1 MNDLPITDCGCCTGI
16 DTETPARIDNPP
28 GLAAI
33 RYRTGD
39 YSQFRESLLARLSSS
54 ELPALARL
62 TTRDEVDFTIALCE
76 SAATMMDV
84 LTFYQERIANEN
96 YLRTATERGSVLE
109 LARLIGYTPLPGV
122 AASSHLA
129 FTLQESPGAPTQAA
143 EPVTIPAGTRVQ
155 SVPGP
160 GEQAQTFETIEP
172 VESRVEW
179 NAIPIQTSEPWLP
192 RLGDTDLWLEGVA
205 NQIQVGDVL
214 LLLGEDRKERSDSH
228 QWAIRLLMSVD
239 LDRDNNRTRL
249 GWSRALEKTISHP
262 ALLQS
267 GVEVYVFRQR
277 AALFGHNAPDPALM
291 ITKDNFTLNG
301 LVKREEK
308 STGFEYHWANYK
320 IQRYEI
326 DLDSAYPKIT
336 PDSWFSLIN
345 TAKLV
350 KDNSGLQGD
359 IDLYQVDL
367 IAAPSRASFGL
378 SSKITRLIPRIAIDG
393 ETSAINVD
401 FSNDRFPL
409 RETLVLAQT
418 ELLVTTSRP
427 LFSPVYGEKIS
438 LATLNPGLLSGR
450 MLAVYGKQQRVTI
463 LTGPDTLEL
472 NLKGESNIPVMTG
485 DSLILTA
492 APELATGGVIP
503 PDDFEDKL
511 TKKET
516 ELISLRVRHQNGR
529 IGQLIAPA
537 SRLRLEGSNKKDLE
551 VAEVVTIDE
560 KILGDES
567 LTTIKL
573 KKPLRYC
580 YERASVRINAN
591 LAKATHGE
599 TVNEILGSG
608 DTRLRNV
615 NFELKQAPLTYVSG
629 NTPSGRQS
637 TLEIRVND
645 LRWKEMPSLYGRGA
659 YDRVYSTLT
668 DAESRTTVRFGDGN
682 EGALLPSGDH
692 NIRASYRK
700 GLGFSGNVAAGKLTT
715 LLTRPLG
722 VSGVGNPESAAGGAD
737 GENRDAARTNAP
749 LGVRTLDRAV
759 SIQDYRDFAGAFAGI
774 AKAHALWVVFGPAR
788 GIFLTVAGEHG
799 VRVSEDKDAF
809 DKLLKALR
817 DFGDPLVP
825 LRVVDYRPVQFRVRG
840 SIKVIAD
847 ADPAIVLPK
856 VTEALRDAFSFER
869 REFGQGISVDEVI
882 AVAQSIGGV
891 EAAYLSKLYRID
903 ISPGKLVPRLPAALP
918 LASYMSLPLA
928 AELLTLDSGPLK
940 LDLLP

>member
-76 SAATMMDV
+76 SAATMIDV

-172 VESRVEW
+172 VDSRVEW
-179 NAIPIQTSEPWLP
+179 NAIPVQTAKPWP
-192 RLGDTDLWLEGVA
+192 PQVGDRDLWLEGVA

-214 LLLGEDRKERSDSH
+214 LLLGEDRKERSDSD
-228 QWAIRLLMSVD
+228 QWAIRLLTSVD
-239 LDRDNNRTRL
+239 LDRENNRTRL
-249 GWSRALEKTISHP
+249 GWGAELGNTIFP
-262 ALLQS
+262 AAPSQS
-267 GVEVYVFRQR
+267 DVEVYVFRQR
-277 AALFGHNAPDPALM
+277 AAFFGHNAPDPALM
-291 ITKDNFTLNG
+291 VTKNDSTLNG
-301 LVKREEK
+301 LVEK
-308 STGFEYHWANYK
+308 IESGTQYQWVNYE
-320 IQRYEI
+320 IQGLEI

-336 PDSWFSLIN
+336 PGSWFALFN
-345 TAKLV
+345 TGNVV
-350 KDNSGLQGD
+350 KNDSGLQGD
-359 IDLYQVDL
+359 IGLYQVDRV
-367 IAAPSRASFGL
+367 AAPSRAGFGL
-378 SSKITRLIPRIAIDG
+378 SSKITRLIPRFAMVVDNP
-393 ETSAINVD
+393 AINVH
-401 FSNDRFPL
+401 FPSNRFPL

-427 LFSPVYGEKIS
+427 LFSPFYGEQVS
-438 LATLNPGLLSGR
+438 LAGINPGLLSGR
-450 MLAVYGKQQRVTI
+450 LLAVYGKRQRVVI
-463 LTGPDTLEL
+463 LPGPESLTLE
-472 NLKGESNIPVMTG
+472 GDTSVTFAGG
-485 DSLILTA
+485 DSMILTA

-503 PDDFEDKL
+503 PDDFEKKL

-516 ELISLRVRHQNGR
+516 ELISLQVQHQNGR

-551 VAEVVTIDE
+551 VAEIVTLDE
-560 KILGDES
+560 IVPGDQA
-567 LTTIKL
+567 LTTFKL
-573 KKPLRYC
+573 KAPLRHC

-591 LAKATHGE
+591 IAKATHGE
-599 TVNEILGSG
+599 SVNEIVGSG
-608 DTRLRNV
+608 DARFRNA
-615 NFELKQAPLTYVSG
+615 NYELKQTPLTYVSG
-629 NTPSGRQS
+629 NTPSGRLS

-903 ISPGKLVPRLPAALP
+903 ISADKLVPRLPAALP

>member
-16 DTETPARIDNPP
+16 ETETPARIDNPP

-54 ELPALARL
+54 KLPALALL
-62 TTRDEVDFTIALCE
+62 TTRDGVDFTIALCE

-179 NAIPIQTSEPWLP
+179 NAIPVQTAKPWRP
-192 RLGDTDLWLEGVA
+192 QIGDRDLWLDGVA
-205 NQIQVGDVL
+205 NQIQGGDVL
-214 LLLGEDRKERSDSH
+214 LIIGAEHVDPGTER
-228 QWAIRLLMSVD
+228 WAIRLLTAVEPDAANS
-239 LDRDNNRTRL
+239 RTRVVWSEPL
-249 GWSRALEKTISHP
+249 GHDTPPTAL
-262 ALLQS
+262 AQAA
-267 GVEVYVFRQR
+267 VDVYVFRQR
-277 AALFGHNAPDPALM
+277 AALFGHNAPEPKLM
-291 ITKDNFTLNG
+291 VTKDKPDLLGLVEMSAGTALNG
-301 LVKREEK
+301 SPVQFYEW
-308 STGFEYHWANYK
+308 TGFALQSDK
-320 IQRYEI
+320 I
-326 DLDSAYPKIT
+326 DLDAAYPKIV
-336 PDSWFSLIN
+336 PGSWFALVSNSNAQSN
-345 TAKLV
+345 T
-350 KDNSGLQGD
+350 GLQGD
-359 IDLYQVDL
+359 VELFGAKQVSF
-367 IAAPSRASFGL
+367 PSLTYFAL
-378 SSKITRLIPRIAIDG
+378 SGKATELIPDAVK
-393 ETSAINVD
+393 SL
-401 FSNDRFPL
+401 SNFDR
-409 RETLVLAQT
+409 RRTLVLAQS
-418 ELLVTTSRP
+418 ELLATSPRP
-427 LFSPVYGEKIS
+427 LFSPIYGEQVS
-438 LATLNPGLLSGR
+438 LATINPGLLSGR
-450 MLAVYGKQQRVTI
+450 MLAVYGKQQRVVI

-472 NLKGESNIPVMTG
+472 KLKGESNITLMAG

-503 PDDFEDKL
+503 HDDFEEKL

-516 ELISLRVRHQNGR
+516 ELISLEVRHQNGR

-537 SRLRLEGSNKKDLE
+537 NRLRLEGSNKKDLE
-551 VAEVVTIDE
+551 VAEIVTVD
-560 KILGDES
+560 KIVPGDER

-591 LAKATHGE
+591 IAKATHGE
-599 TVNEILGSG
+599 TVNEVLGSG

-615 NFELKQAPLTYVSG
+615 NFELKQPPMTYVSG
-629 NTPSGRQS
+629 NTASGRQS

-659 YDRVYSTLT
+659 YDRVYTTLAN
-668 DAESRTTVRFGDGN
+668 AESRTTIRFGDGN

-700 GLGFSGNVAAGKLTT
+700 GLGFSGNVAAGKLTS

-722 VSGVGNPESAAGGAD
+722 VSGVSNPESAVGGAD

-774 AKAHALWVVFGPAR
+774 AKAHALWVAFGPAR
-788 GIFLTVAGEHG
+788 GVFLSVAGEHG
-799 VRVSEDKDAF
+799 VQVSEDKDAF
-809 DKLLKALR
+809 EKLLKALR

-825 LRVVDYRPVQFRVRG
+825 LRVVDYRPVQFRVQG

-847 ADPAIVLPK
+847 AEPAIVLPR

-869 REFGQGISVDEVI
+869 REFGQGVSVDEVI

-891 EAAYLSKLYRID
+891 EAAYLSKLYRND
-903 ISPGKLVPRLPAALP
+903 ISPGNLTPRLPAALP
-918 LASYMSLPLA
+918 LASYVSLPLA

-940 LDLLP
+940 LDLLS